1 MDNNFNQNG
10 QFGGWAY
17 TPNGAYNENFYKLAE
32 KEYQKQ
38 QLKRIGSRCGLAV
51 ILYVAISYGLSFL
64 IVFTSWVFPSISRVY
79 DDVTASL
86 AFDIIL
92 TVLSIGIPFLVVHR
106 SLKKEKL
113 IEELPFGTTY
123 NGEAAKYLVMTFLPI
138 MVFSAVGINYLSAF
152 FQDLVGIEFESTVS
166 DMKMSGVGGTL
177 LGTLAIAVVPAII
190 EETAIRGIVMQSLRK
205 YGDIFA
211 IIASSLLF
219 ACMHGNMV
227 QIPYTIIGG
236 ILLGYLSIATGSLWP
251 SIVLHF
257 INNFYSV
264 IIMSVNDNFSENA
277 SVVVTLIMFIAFI
290 VSGIIGAMNLKKIKY
305 EVKLQK
311 DKTEL
316 TVLEKVSAFVVNGQM
331 IVGIVLL
338 GIITL
343 SNINF

>member
-10 QFGGWAY
+10 QFGGWSY

-32 KEYQKQ
+32 KEHQKQ
-38 QLKRIGSRCGLAV
+38 QLKKIGSRCGLAI

-64 IVFTSWVFPSISRVY
+64 ILFTSWVFPSISKVY
-79 DDVTASL
+79 DDVIASL

-92 TVLSIGIPFLVVHR
+92 TVLSIGIPFLVVCR
-106 SLKKEKL
+106 FLKKEKF
-113 IEELPFGTTY
+113 IKELPFGTTY
-123 NGEAAKYLVMTFLPI
+123 NGEAAKYLVMIFLPI
-138 MVFSAVGINYLSAF
+138 MVFSAVGINYISAF
-152 FQDLVGIEFESTVS
+152 FQNLAGIEFESTVS
-166 DMKMSGVGGTL
+166 NMKMDGIGGTI
-177 LGTLAIAVVPAII
+177 LGALAIALVPAII
-190 EETAIRGIVMQSLRK
+190 EETAIRGIVMQPLRK
-205 YGDIFA
+205 YGDVFA
-211 IIASSLLF
+211 IVASSLLF

-264 IIMSVNDNFSENA
+264 IIMSANDNLGENA
-277 SVVVTLIMFIAFI
+277 SVIATFIMFVAFI
-290 VSGIIGAMNLKKIKY
+290 ASGVVGAINFKKLRY
-305 EVKLQK
+305 EIRMEKG
-311 DKTEL
+311 KTEL
-316 TVLEKVSAFVVNGQM
+316 TVLEKVSAFAVNGPM
-331 IVGIVLL
+331 IVGVVLL

>member
-38 QLKRIGSRCGLAV
+38 QLRRIGSRCGLAV

-64 IVFTSWVFPSISRVY
+64 IVFTSWVFPSINRVY

-113 IEELPFGTTY
+113 IKELPFGTTY

-152 FQDLVGIEFESTVS
+152 FQGLVGIEFESTVS

-236 ILLGYLSIATGSLWP
+236 ILLGYLTIATGSLWP

-316 TVLEKVSAFVVNGQM
+316 TVLEKVSSFVVNGQM